1 MPPTSKPRRKK
12 PRSREPLS
20 PERIELA
27 ALELVERTGL
37 GGFSQRALARELGIE
52 AMSLYHWYPSQL
64 DLLNAM
70 FDRVI
75 ARMAVPRSGSP
86 AARLRGTALSFRDIA
101 LRHPA
106 FVGGFVVPHRFNTE
120 IGLGVLESVLD
131 IFRDAGLEGEQ
142 AARRFR
148 IFMHYVMGAVLDET
162 LGYGKGPGATHPLP
176 DEVVAERYPL
186 VAALTPYN
194 QPAHHEAHFRAG
206 VDAMLHGLDRPA

>member
-1 MPPTSKPRRKK
+1 MPPRSKPTRKK
-12 PRSREPLS
+12 SKSRAPLS

-27 ALELVERTGL
+27 ALELVEQTGL
-37 GGFSQRALARELGIE
+37 SGFSQRALARELGIE

-75 ARMAVPRSGSP
+75 AGMVVPRSGTP
-86 AARLRGTALSFRDIA
+86 AARLRAAALSFREIG

-120 IGLGVLESVLD
+120 IGLAVLESLLA
-131 IFRDAGLEGEQ
+131 IFRDAGLDGEQ

-148 IFMHYVMGAVLDET
+148 IFMQYVMGAVLDET
-162 LGYGKGPGATHPLP
+162 IGYGKGPGATHPLP
-176 DEVVAERYPL
+176 DEVVAERFPL

-194 QPAHHEAHFRAG
+194 RPAHHEAHFRAG
-206 VDAMLHGLDRPA
+206 VDAMLLGFDRPA